1 MAIEYKL
8 NRLDTSGIGPLVDEH
23 WRSLREAKQEGKKV
37 TWVAGPLWAYR
48 LAFPN
53 VVSHFMAGYS
63 AYCSGRGMA
72 REVLD
77 AGMRFG
83 ELNDACSYH
92 RLHTGMAQIIMN
104 GETVSNP
111 KVILPIPDLLIAARS
126 CTEMTHYMEAMH
138 RRFGTKAVVVELPP
152 TRRKEDM
159 PRTLQYVYNQVKE
172 NVIPALEELSGQK
185 YDADKMR
192 EIFRVWKETCIVRN
206 KCWEYLKKKPANW
219 TLWDYG
225 VSMAPVAYAMG
236 NPAGLAYYKNLL
248 QQLED
253 RDKNN
258 ITSITPGGE
267 KYRLYWDGWL
277 PWGFLGPVIR
287 IMYKHGAIPVCGRY
301 PSEFAPHPE
310 DINPEA
316 DDLIYEWLRLRLE
329 PPNEVGRHGS
339 PWGAEEYIP
348 ELVKEYQ
355 VDGLLFFSSK
365 TCRFWNIGQQEII
378 NHVDKTLGVPGMVI
392 EGDMVDPSM
401 FSEEQIR
408 TRIEALLET
417 IDARRSRAR

>member
-1 MAIEYKL
+1 MSTEYKL
-8 NRLDTSGIGPLVDEH
+8 NRLDTSGIGPIVDEH
-23 WRSLREAKQEGKKV
+23 WRSLREAKKEGKKV

-53 VVSHFMAGYS
+53 VVAHFMAGYA

-77 AGMRFG
+77 AAARFG

-92 RLHTGMAQIIMN
+92 RLHTGMAQIIMS
-104 GETVSNP
+104 GEPISNP

-126 CTEMTHYMEAMH
+126 CTEMTHYMEAMY
-138 RRFGTKAVVVELPP
+138 RRFGIKAVVVEFPP
-152 TRRKEDM
+152 TRYEEDM
-159 PRTLQYVYNQVKE
+159 PRTLRYVYNQVKE

-206 KCWEYLKKKPANW
+206 KCWEYLKKKPAYM

-236 NPAGLAYYKNLL
+236 NPAGLEYFKNLL
-248 QQLED
+248 KQLEE
-253 RDKNN
+253 REKNN
-258 ITSITPGGE
+258 ITAVTPGGE

-277 PWGFLGPVIR
+277 PWGFLGPLIR

-301 PSEFAPHPE
+301 PWEFGPHPE
-310 DINPEA
+310 DINPDA
-316 DDLIYEWLRLRLE
+316 NDLIYEWLRLRLE
-329 PPNEVGRHGS
+329 PPNKVGRHVS
-339 PWGAEEYIP
+339 PWGALELIE

-355 VDGLLFFSSK
+355 IDGLLFSSSK
-365 TCRFWNIGQQEII
+365 SCRLWNLGQQEII
-378 NHVDKTLGVPGMVI
+378 NYIDKKLGIPGMVI

-417 IDARRSRAR
+417 IDARKNSSR